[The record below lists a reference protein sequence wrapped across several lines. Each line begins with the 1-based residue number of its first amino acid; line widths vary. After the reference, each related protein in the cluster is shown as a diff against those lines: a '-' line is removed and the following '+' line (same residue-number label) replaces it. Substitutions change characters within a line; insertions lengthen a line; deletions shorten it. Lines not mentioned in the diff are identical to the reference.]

1 MKKFV
6 PVLLLLTL
14 LLQTGFS
21 QTKVPAFGQFLT
33 AEKELKVCEFDPE
46 AEAVIILDKAE
57 SNHNDEYNLIT
68 KRRLRIKILKQKGIQ
83 LADVSL
89 YYYSKDDFEFISEI
103 NAVVFNRDAN
113 GNEETKELDQN
124 TIFDAKISEFWSEK
138 KFALPG
144 VRVGSIIEYEYT
156 VNSKNYNGLQD
167 WYFQSDLPVMLSSY
181 RLVVIPNHEF
191 AYNVSK
197 SEQLPI
203 TVKSDRTEGAML
215 FEMKDI
221 AALRQEPFMDAR
233 KDYLQKVE
241 FQLSGYSGRMGGRTR
256 YMTTWAELNRELMR
270 NENFGGQIHRNV
282 QADELLKKA
291 KAASTPFEKMK
302 IIYKDI
308 QRTVFTKGSKTIY
321 VQEGVKDAWKNKI
334 GNSAE
339 VNLLLI
345 NLLRSAG
352 LDVSPLLVSERSHGK
367 VKEGYPFLD
376 QFNNVMA
383 WVQIDNQTYILDAS
397 SDYTPPEM
405 VPPAVVNTKAFLLDK
420 KEGGIIMLEEKKK
433 QERNRTIINAK
444 VDSEGMVRGEV
455 LTRSYDYAKL
465 RRKASLQKS
474 KEKLLSDFF
483 TDGYTEL
490 KTENFRVNNEDVDS
504 LALEQKFDFSI
515 PLNASG
521 EYRMLNLNMF
531 SGFRSNPFISDI
543 RFTDVNYGY
552 LQNHEIL
559 ELIALPEGWEPE
571 ELPKDFRMIT
581 PDQGITCARYIKYL
595 NNSLNVMFRIEFN
608 KSIFDSGEY
617 ATLKEFFK
625 KMTNLMNE
633 QVIIR
638 KKN

>member
-1 MKKFV
+1 MMKFV
-6 PVLLLLTL
+6 PVLLFTII
-14 LLQTGFS
+14 LQTGFA
-21 QTKVPAFGQFLT
+21 QTKVPDFGQFLT
-33 AEKELKVCEFDPE
+33 SEKELKVCEFDPE
-46 AEAVIILDKAE
+46 AEAVVIFDKAE

-83 LADVSL
+83 LADVSI
-89 YYYSKDDFEFISEI
+89 YYYSKEDFEFVSEI
-103 NAVVFNRDAN
+103 KGVVFNRDAN
-113 GNEETKELDQN
+113 GNEETKELDEKS
-124 TIFDAKISEFWSEK
+124 IYDAKISEFWSEK

-167 WYFQSDLPVMLSSY
+167 WYFQNELPVMLSSY
-181 RLVVIPNHEF
+181 RLVVLPNHEF

-203 TVKSDRTEGAML
+203 TVKSDRLEGAML

-256 YMTTWAELNRELMR
+256 YMTTWTELNRELLR
-270 NENFGGQIHRNV
+270 NENFGGQINRHV

-291 KAASTPFEKMK
+291 RAASTPFEKMK
-302 IIYKDI
+302 IIYKEI
-308 QRTVFTKGSKTIY
+308 QRTVFTRGSKTIY
-321 VQEGVKDAWKNKI
+321 VQEGVKEAWKNKI

-345 NLLRSAG
+345 NLLKSAD
-352 LDVSPLLVSERSHGK
+352 LEVSPLLVSERNHGK

-376 QFNNVMA
+376 QFNNVLA
-383 WVQIDNQTYILDAS
+383 RVQINDHTYILDAS

-405 VPPAVVNTKAFLLDK
+405 IPPAVVNTKAFLIDRKGGGILILEDK
-420 KEGGIIMLEEKKK
+420 KRQEK
-433 QERNRTIINAK
+433 NRTIINAK
-444 VDSEGMVRGEV
+444 VDTEGMVQGEV

-474 KEKLLSDFF
+474 KEALLSDFF
-483 TDGYTEL
+483 TGGYTEL
-490 KTENFRVNNEDVDS
+490 KTENFKVSNEDNDT

-515 PLNASG
+515 PLNSSG
-521 EYRMLNLNMF
+521 EYRMLNLNLF
-531 SGFRSNPFISDI
+531 TGFRSNPFISDI

-559 ELIALPEGWEPE
+559 ELISLPEGWEPE

-581 PDQGITCARYIKYL
+581 PDQSITCARYIKFM

-608 KSIFDSGEY
+608 RSLFDSGEY

-625 KMTNLMNE
+625 KMTNLLNE
-633 QVIIR
+633 QIILR